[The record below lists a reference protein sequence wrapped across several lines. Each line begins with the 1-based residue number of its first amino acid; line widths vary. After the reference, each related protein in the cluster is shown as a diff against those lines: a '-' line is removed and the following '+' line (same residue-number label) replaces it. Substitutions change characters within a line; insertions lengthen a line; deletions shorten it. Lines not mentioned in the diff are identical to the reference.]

1 MKKSQ
6 SEGQLILFQ
15 PYSWKPFLETKKKIR
30 SKKVREA
37 FELIEQAANIFQY
50 ELKNGE
56 IVSIDAKSE
65 IQEFLQILTGKK

>member
-6 SEGQLILFQ
+6 SEGQLTLFR

-56 IVSIDAKSE
+56 IVSIDAKSQ